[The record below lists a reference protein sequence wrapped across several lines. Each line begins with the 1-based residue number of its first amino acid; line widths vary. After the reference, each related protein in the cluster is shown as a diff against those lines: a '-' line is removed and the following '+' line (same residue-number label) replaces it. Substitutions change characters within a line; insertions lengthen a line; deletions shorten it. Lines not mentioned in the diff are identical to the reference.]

1 MAQPIKDEWVGILT
15 DAGFDATVAAGFA
28 DIFITEKLSWSS
40 IGVLD
45 RGIFKE
51 LGITLLGDALAILQ
65 LARVPRPQA

>member
-1 MAQPIKDEWVGILT
+1 MAQPMKDEWVGILT

-28 DIFITEKLSWSS
+28 DIFITEQLSWSS

-51 LGITLLGDALAILQ
+51 LGDALAILQ
-65 LARVPRPQA
+65 LARVPLPQA